1 MNQQTSTVTR
11 EEEEKGF
18 TQPFRPCTNM
28 GWLHL
33 QSCWRSCWQ
42 KPQGELDRVCTWDM
56 KKSWGYLT
64 MSFVV
69 KKKRKIVSFEILGND
84 LGTGLTLRQSLWYM
98 CLQGVMEI
106 SVVSSY
112 YLDVSFGF
120 FGTRGGNGFWKGKKA
135 REKKKTWDRKSV
147 V

>member
-84 LGTGLTLRQSLWYM
+84 LGTGLTLRQSL
-98 CLQGVMEI
+98 
-106 SVVSSY
+106 
-112 YLDVSFGF
+112 
-120 FGTRGGNGFWKGKKA
+120 
-135 REKKKTWDRKSV
+135 
-147 V
+147 

>member
-11 EEEEKGF
+11 EEEEKSDKGF

-28 GWLHL
+28 GWLRL
-33 QSCWRSCWQ
+33 QSCWRSYWQ
-42 KPQGELDRVCTWDM
+42 EPQGELDRVCTWDK

-84 LGTGLTLRQSLWYM
+84 LGTGLTLRQSL
-98 CLQGVMEI
+98 
-106 SVVSSY
+106 
-112 YLDVSFGF
+112 
-120 FGTRGGNGFWKGKKA
+120 
-135 REKKKTWDRKSV
+135 
-147 V
+147 